1 MRVLCFLHERLH
13 EPRNGVHGEAGCG
26 ITQLLREKRAFLRS
40 LDSRRRALIH
50 FEFLQGG
57 GSTSN
62 SDHLEDAARAL
73 ILEWVDK
80 LFSERISSYRG
91 LALFLIDKMYVDTQS
106 AAAQA
111 LAASVAR
118 EHETIDGGTF

>member
-1 MRVLCFLHERLH
+1 M
-13 EPRNGVHGEAGCG
+13 
-26 ITQLLREKRAFLRS
+26 
-40 LDSRRRALIH
+40 
-50 FEFLQGG
+50 QGG
-57 GSTSN
+57 GSASN

-118 EHETIDGGTF
+118 EHEAIDGGTSR

>member
-1 MRVLCFLHERLH
+1 MNSHF
-13 EPRNGVHGEAGCG
+13 
-26 ITQLLREKRAFLRS
+26 QLGS
-40 LDSRRRALIH
+40 I
-50 FEFLQGG
+50 QGG
-57 GSTSN
+57 SGVPS

-80 LFSERISSYRG
+80 LFSERITSYRG

-118 EHETIDGGTF
+118 EHEAIDGGTLFIQTHCENEEVMISFSLVIQIQA

>member
-1 MRVLCFLHERLH
+1 MHMK
-13 EPRNGVHGEAGCG
+13 GCMNSHL
-26 ITQLLREKRAFLRS
+26 Q
-40 LDSRRRALIH
+40 LDSI
-50 FEFLQGG
+50 QGG
-57 GSTSN
+57 SGVPS

-80 LFSERISSYRG
+80 LFSERITSYRG

-118 EHETIDGGTF
+118 EHDAIDGGTSFRCNVKMRKLISISLLIQIQA

>member
-1 MRVLCFLHERLH
+1 MFTRLH
-13 EPRNGVHGEAGCG
+13 ETRGGRIRDFHAIFV
-26 ITQLLREKRAFLRS
+26 F
-40 LDSRRRALIH
+40 
-50 FEFLQGG
+50 QGG
-57 GSTSN
+57 GAVSN
-62 SDHLEDAARAL
+62 CDHLEDAARAL

-118 EHETIDGGTF
+118 EHEAIDGGTFILN

>member
-1 MRVLCFLHERLH
+1 M
-13 EPRNGVHGEAGCG
+13 
-26 ITQLLREKRAFLRS
+26 
-40 LDSRRRALIH
+40 
-50 FEFLQGG
+50 
-57 GSTSN
+57 
-62 SDHLEDAARAL
+62 
-73 ILEWVDK
+73 EWVDK

>member
-1 MRVLCFLHERLH
+1 MTS
-13 EPRNGVHGEAGCG
+13 P
-26 ITQLLREKRAFLRS
+26 S
-40 LDSRRRALIH
+40 LFQVVSSA
-50 FEFLQGG
+50 
-57 GSTSN
+57 SN
-62 SDHLEDAARAL
+62 SDHLEDAARVL

-106 AAAQA
+106 AAAHS

-118 EHETIDGGTF
+118 ERNAVDGGEAGRTLTR